1 MCLVKVCALKDYFPL
16 TVAIQNRGYPKT
28 LVNNQLK
35 RVTETGQTSD
45 QTYKRGNGVLLVL
58 TYQPRFKNINH
69 FIEKQLLSLYAKEE
83 VKNIFT
89 PPPFVS
95 FCAGF
100 SLRNCLVRAKVSP
113 LLRKCGSSSCNKSR
127 CPLSLNVNLTD
138 VFQRF
143 VTKKSYK

>member
-1 MCLVKVCALKDYFPL
+1 MVYCLFLL
-16 TVAIQNRGYPKT
+16 TNLDLRISIILSK
-28 LVNNQLK
+28 
-35 RVTETGQTSD
+35 
-45 QTYKRGNGVLLVL
+45 
-58 TYQPRFKNINH
+58 
-69 FIEKQLLSLYAKEE
+69 KQLLYAKEE

-95 FCAGF
+95 FCVGF